1 MVPLPILLG
10 RENRYQMKSLPAAY
24 LLLNGAIVIMA
35 GLLLGFPL
43 RCAIVKKKGDINA
56 WRVSHSV
63 LVMDGLLMLVVGL
76 TIPYLLLNRL
86 AIWVL
91 VWSLVAAGYGF
102 LVAFTVG
109 AWQGIRGLTA
119 KPFGLNT
126 ILFGAHIIGAL
137 GSLVGIAIATF
148 GYLKAIL

>member
-1 MVPLPILLG
+1 MVPLPILLR
-10 RENRYQMKSLPAAY
+10 REDRYLMMSLPAAY
-24 LLLNGAIVIMA
+24 LLFNGAVLIMA

-109 AWQGIRGLTA
+109 AWKGVRGLTA
-119 KPFGLNT
+119 RPLGLNT
-126 ILFGAHIIGAL
+126 ILFGAHIIGAF
-137 GSLVGIAIATF
+137 GSLVETAIATF

>member
-1 MVPLPILLG
+1 MI
-10 RENRYQMKSLPAAY
+10 RLPAVY
-24 LLLNGAIVIMA
+24 LLFNGGVVIMA

-43 RCAIVKKKGDINA
+43 RHAIVKKRGDMNA

-76 TIPYLLLNRL
+76 SIPYLLLDRL

-109 AWQGIRGLTA
+109 AWKGIRGLTVR
-119 KPFGLNT
+119 PFGLNT
-126 ILFGAHIIGAL
+126 ILFGAHIVGAF

>member
-1 MVPLPILLG
+1 MTA
-10 RENRYQMKSLPAAY
+10 LPAVY
-24 LLLNGAIVIMA
+24 LFFNGAVVIMA

-43 RCAIVKKKGDINA
+43 RWAIVKKKGDMNA

-63 LVMDGLLMLVVGL
+63 LIMDGLLMFGVGL
-76 TIPYLLLNRL
+76 TLPYLLLGRL

-109 AWQGIRGLTA
+109 AWKGIRGLTA
-119 KPFGLNT
+119 RPFGLNT
-126 ILFGAHIIGAL
+126 ILFGAHILGAF
-137 GSLVGIAIATF
+137 GSLVGMAIAAF

>member
-1 MVPLPILLG
+1 MTNLPTVTLLF
-10 RENRYQMKSLPAAY
+10 
-24 LLLNGAIVIMA
+24 NGSIVIMV

-43 RCAIVKKKGDINA
+43 RCTIVNKKEDFNA
-56 WRVSHSV
+56 WRVAHSV

-76 TIPYLLLNRL
+76 TIPHLSLDKL
-86 AIWVL
+86 AIWIL

-109 AWQGIRGLTA
+109 AWKGTRGLTMR
-119 KPFGLNT
+119 PFGLNT
-126 ILFGAHIIGAL
+126 ILFAAHVIGAL
-137 GSLVGIAIATF
+137 GSLAGITIAIF